1 MQRRLTIAL
10 TLTAL
15 VSIVLVGFGVL
26 AMAQLGARSS
36 AEDQVRR
43 GLNVVADFLGNSDRS
58 NPQIEALLLGSR
70 RDLGLDFA
78 EPVLIGD
85 DGTVVP
91 LPNRQRRRGP
101 QAPPPLPSIQV
112 GEGQLNELDGG
123 ETVVVSVDQTVF
135 GIRLLTTEGL
145 VRQSDLRPAVIAGQ
159 RVSAVSRQ
167 AVAWFLLS
175 SAIVL
180 VGALVAGTL
189 LARRLTGPIK
199 AIKSTTAAIAG
210 GDLGARVEA
219 TGNDE
224 MADLGHAVNQMAA
237 DLQRSKALDRQFLMS
252 ISHDLKTPLTAI
264 AGYAEGLSD
273 GAVTD
278 PRAAGD
284 VIGNHARRLDRLV
297 GDLLDLARLDA
308 NRFRLNIRGFDL
320 SVVAGRTVAGLVN
333 QAGQHGITLTRTGV
347 EAAVVSADSD
357 RTAQAIANLIDNAI
371 KFARSRIDVAVEV
384 GEDWAMVSVSD
395 DGPGIAEADLPHIF
409 DRLYTGA
416 AQPQRAENPTG
427 LGLAIV
433 RELTHAMGGH
443 VAAGNNTDGG
453 AWLRLALPRV
463 RAGGAEP
470 AAGQLVGPGS
480 S

>member
-1 MQRRLTIAL
+1 
-10 TLTAL
+10 
-15 VSIVLVGFGVL
+15 
-26 AMAQLGARSS
+26 
-36 AEDQVRR
+36 
-43 GLNVVADFLGNSDRS
+43 
-58 NPQIEALLLGSR
+58 
-70 RDLGLDFA
+70 
-78 EPVLIGD
+78 
-85 DGTVVP
+85 
-91 LPNRQRRRGP
+91 
-101 QAPPPLPSIQV
+101 
-112 GEGQLNELDGG
+112 
-123 ETVVVSVDQTVF
+123 
-135 GIRLLTTEGL
+135 
-145 VRQSDLRPAVIAGQ
+145 
-159 RVSAVSRQ
+159 
-167 AVAWFLLS
+167 
-175 SAIVL
+175 
-180 VGALVAGTL
+180 
-189 LARRLTGPIK
+189 
-199 AIKSTTAAIAG
+199 
-210 GDLGARVEA
+210 
-219 TGNDE
+219 
-224 MADLGHAVNQMAA
+224 MAA

-384 GEDWAMVSVSD
+384 GDDWAMVSVSD

-433 RELTHAMGGH
+433 RELTHAMGGR
-443 VAAGNNTDGG
+443 VAAGNNPT
-453 AWLRLALPRV
+453 A
-463 RAGGAEP
+463 
-470 AAGQLVGPGS
+470 GPGCVLRCPGS
-480 S
+480 GPGAGNRRPVSWSDREARSLPPAGSGHRATSPPARPAPRPPASGRPGRSAPGWAIPPPW